1 VVGCFA
7 FSGAVHFGRWQRARS
22 PPWLPEGIF
31 GFLTLVLPQITDQ
44 DACARTIAP
53 SYWNDGQ

>member
-7 FSGAVHFGRWQRARS
+7 VSGAVHDGRWQRARS

-31 GFLTLVLPQITDQ
+31 GFLTLVLPQIINFKTHF
-44 DACARTIAP
+44 IFKKL
-53 SYWNDGQ
+53 